1 MKKKIPRLA
10 LGTVQFGHKYG
21 FKNTVIN
28 KQKEINKIL
37 NLLNKKKI
45 KMIDTASDYS
55 KSEKRIGKYSK
66 KNSFKIISKIPK
78 IKSKIITNKDILIL
92 EKKFQTSLKNL
103 NRKKIYG
110 LLVHSFE
117 DILKQGS
124 EYLIDFLRN
133 LKKKGYVKKIG
144 ISVYN
149 PNEFYKAIKIF
160 DLDIVQFP
168 LNILDQRFLRI
179 KLSSYKKIEFFAR
192 SIFLQGLLLQN
203 YNNINSFFNPIK
215 KKLIKFKKYLEKKK
229 ISQLEACITFALEQ
243 KNIGYLVFGVDSY
256 DEFKEILKIKKSKE
270 KIQFSK
276 FAMNKS
282 QYIDPRNWKIN
293 NA

>member
-270 KIQFSK
+270 KNQFSK

>member
-179 KLSSYKKIEFFAR
+179 KLSSYKKI
-192 SIFLQGLLLQN
+192 S
-203 YNNINSFFNPIK
+203 
-215 KKLIKFKKYLEKKK
+215 
-229 ISQLEACITFALEQ
+229 
-243 KNIGYLVFGVDSY
+243 
-256 DEFKEILKIKKSKE
+256 
-270 KIQFSK
+270 
-276 FAMNKS
+276 
-282 QYIDPRNWKIN
+282 
-293 NA
+293 

>member
-92 EKKFQTSLKNL
+92 EKKFQISLKNL

-203 YNNINSFFNPIK
+203 YNNINSFFNLIK

-256 DEFKEILKIKKSKE
+256 DEFKEIIKIKKSKE

>member
-256 DEFKEILKIKKSKE
+256 DAFLEILKIKKSKE